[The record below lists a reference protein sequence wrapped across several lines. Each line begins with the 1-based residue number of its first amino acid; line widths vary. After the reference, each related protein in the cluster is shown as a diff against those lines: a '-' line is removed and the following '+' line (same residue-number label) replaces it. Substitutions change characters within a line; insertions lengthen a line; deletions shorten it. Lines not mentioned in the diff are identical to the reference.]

1 MNQIIRCGVLLD
13 GTGGAPLRNAVV
25 EVHDGRVTAVHRQ
38 SPATIQGTV
47 VDWSAFTVLPGLID
61 AHDHL
66 TLDLGDEEAQSREPE
81 VWTALKGAA
90 TAERILS
97 SGITTLRD
105 CGARL
110 HIDVQ
115 LRTAITQGL
124 VRGPRVLVSGV
135 PLTISGGPCWF
146 LGGEVDGPA
155 EIRRLIRQQVKAGA
169 DWIKVFMTGGAAS
182 KGTNMLRAIFTGEDL
197 RIIVEEAHEAE
208 RRVVVHCHGGPG
220 VRHAVEAGADTIEH
234 GVYFTRADLELL
246 AERGTPLVVTYGV
259 YERGVHSP
267 DVPPFFRERCVD
279 VMAQYLKT
287 IALAREVGVQIAVG
301 TDTVHLDLVAELRAL
316 VKAGYRA
323 SDALQA
329 CTGWA
334 AKVLRLPEIGAIE
347 NGKVADLVAVEGDP
361 LADIEAVGRVRGVMK
376 AGVVAP
382 AAGPSAAQ
390 LGSR

>member
-1 MNQIIRCGVLLD
+1 MDLFIRCGGLLD
-13 GTGGAPLRNAVV
+13 GTGRALLPGAIV
-25 EVHDGRVTAVHRQ
+25 EVRDGRVAAVHEHAP
-38 SPATIQGTV
+38 PAMQGAV

-66 TLDLGDEEAQSREPE
+66 TLDLGDEELQSREPE

-105 CGARL
+105 CGARRQ
-110 HIDVQ
+110 IDLQ
-115 LRTAITQGL
+115 LRAAIAEGL

-135 PLTISGGPCWF
+135 PLTITGGPCWF

-155 EIRRLIRQQVKAGA
+155 EIRRLIRQQAKAGVE
-169 DWIKVFMTGGAAS
+169 WIKVFITGGAAS
-182 KGTNMLRAIFTGEDL
+182 KGTNMLRSIFSGEEM

-208 RRVVVHCHGGPG
+208 RRLVVHCHGGPG

-246 AERGTPLVVTYGV
+246 AARGVPLVVTYGV

-267 DVPPFFRERCVD
+267 DVPAFFRERCVD
-279 VMAQYLKT
+279 VMAQYLQT
-287 IALAREVGVQIAVG
+287 IALAREVGVRIAIG
-301 TDTVHLDLVAELRAL
+301 TDTVHQDLVAELRAL
-316 VKAGYRA
+316 QKAGYGA
-323 SDALQA
+323 SDALRS

-334 AKVLRLPEIGAIE
+334 AEVLRLPQVGTVES
-347 NGKVADLVAVEGDP
+347 GKVADLVAVEGNP
-361 LADIEAVGRVRGVMK
+361 LQDIEAVGRVRAVMQ
-376 AGVVAP
+376 AGKVTVA
-382 AAGPSAAQ
+382 S
-390 LGSR
+390 